1 MTCSEGRLPQ
11 QKLCLQDLPPAP
23 QMSPE
28 EGGAAGRVAYVDTEG
43 TFRPKRIAEIAK
55 RFQLDPDAV
64 LNNVSSC
71 CLGAGKM
78 QSYALACC
86 SLLHT
91 IS

>member
-1 MTCSEGRLPQ
+1 
-11 QKLCLQDLPPAP
+11 
-23 QMSPE
+23 MSPE

-64 LNNVSSC
+64 LNNVSKC
-71 CLGAGKM
+71 CLRAGKV
-78 QSYALACC
+78 QLCALACC
-86 SLLHT
+86 SPLHT